1 MEVLEFIQSIGH
13 EAPAPVILLCP
24 AKRPRAREATYE
36 PFLAERAID
45 RLLETYIDPGMKDL
59 TYAGFYADE
68 TPPGQIVMEAQ
79 TLPFLAERRVVL
91 VRNTE
96 RYRTD
101 SGAGAML
108 RYLASPSETTLLI
121 LVASQIDKRTKF
133 YKLCDKAGLVV
144 ECPALREGEVAQW
157 VRNEAKTKGK
167 RIAPNAVREIV
178 RRAGTHLGDVNNAI
192 NNVAAYVGD
201 APEINEE
208 HVLAA
213 CADVAEEEIWSLTDA
228 IAASRPDTA
237 LQALRRLVDL
247 GKHEDELLGT
257 INWLLKSAYAVAIAG
272 SSRPALNPFVAKKV
286 KPLADKLGVNK
297 LRDAFA
303 LCTDTHFMIRSTGV
317 DGVLALELLVVKLAA
332 PIRRR
337 QATRP

>member
-1 MEVLEFIQSIGH
+1 MEVADFIQSIGN
-13 EAPAPVILLCP
+13 EAPPAVVLLGP
-24 AKRPRAREATYE
+24 HKRPKAREATYE

-68 TPPGQIVMEAQ
+68 TSPSEIVLEAQ

-91 VRNTE
+91 VRNAE
-96 RYRTD
+96 RYKTD

-108 RYLASPSETTLLI
+108 RYLASPSESTLLI
-121 LVASQIDKRTKF
+121 LVASQIDRRTKF

-144 ECPALREGEVAQW
+144 GCPALREREAEQW
-157 VRNEAKTKGK
+157 VRVEAEAKGK
-167 RIAPNAVREIV
+167 RIASGAVREIV
-178 RRAGTHLGDVNNAI
+178 RRAGTHLGDVNNAL
-192 NNVAAYVGD
+192 NNVAAFAGD
-201 APEINEE
+201 AQEITEE

-213 CADVAEEEIWSLTDA
+213 CADVAEEEIWTLTDA
-228 IAASRPDTA
+228 IAASRPDVA
-237 LQALRRLVDL
+237 LRALRRLADL
-247 GKHEDELLGT
+247 GKVEDELLGT

-272 SSRPALNPFVAKKV
+272 KGRPAISPFVAKKV
-286 KPLADKLGVNK
+286 QPLADKLGINK

-317 DGVLALELLVVKLAA
+317 DGILALELLVVKLAA
-332 PIRRR
+332 PGRRR
-337 QATRP
+337 QPARV